1 LRSDVQGLLD
11 AHYPAV
17 AADLLIP
24 LLDLIQTSRR
34 ACVGDL
40 DKFLVLLVVAVRTAQ
55 HPQFVAMDNAQLE
68 ACAFEA
74 LPNLG
79 INARSIAESVEI
91 PKETVRRKVAELI
104 EAGWLM
110 RRGNDLHLTGYA
122 CQALKPVRDQVL
134 SQATRNFDTAAALV
148 DDAPPAQAGGASS

>member
-1 LRSDVQGLLD
+1 LRSDVQDLLD
-11 AHYPAV
+11 ARYPAV

-24 LLDLIQTSRR
+24 LLDLVQISRR

-55 HPQFVAMDNAQLE
+55 HPQFMSMTSQQLDE
-68 ACAFEA
+68 SEFDV

-79 INARSIAESVEI
+79 INARSIAESAEI

-104 EAGWLM
+104 EAGWLV
-110 RRGNDLHLTGYA
+110 RRGNDLHLTAHGRV
-122 CQALKPVRDQVL
+122 ALKPVREQVVA
-134 SQATRNFDTAAALV
+134 QAARNFGTTAALLGSL
-148 DDAPPAQAGGASS
+148 GGAADPAP